1 MSATILHEAIARVL
15 IANGGEW
22 VHGFTY
28 SGHPV
33 SAAVALRN
41 LELIRDENI
50 LESVRDRIGPYFQTR
65 LGELADHPMV
75 GEVRGVGM
83 VAALELVQDKPTR
96 TLYPAEATVAVR
108 VRETC
113 FRNGLIIRAARNCMM
128 MAPPLVM
135 SEAEADTMVGIIRQA
150 LDEVHSQLAP
160 AEAAAK

>member
-1 MSATILHEAIARVL
+1 
-15 IANGGEW
+15 
-22 VHGFTY
+22 
-28 SGHPV
+28 
-33 SAAVALRN
+33 
-41 LELIRDENI
+41 
-50 LESVRDRIGPYFQTR
+50 
-65 LGELADHPMV
+65 
-75 GEVRGVGM
+75 M
-83 VAALELVQDKPTR
+83 VAALELVQDKSTR